1 MGKFNPAGASRN
13 DFTALFNAW
22 KSNGIVTDTYLASAM
37 NAYHAA
43 YISPIQ
49 NKCSGKYD
57 PCYDEVVGARG
68 GYDTLDDRLD
78 AISGGGGASD
88 YDELDNR
95 PQINSVTLTGN
106 KSLADLGIA
115 AASDLAAKAAA
126 SDLTAE
132 TAARTAADESHTAM
146 LIELLNGGAKNIV
159 AFTRGTET
167 HNGVTFTVND
177 DLSVTLSTVAGSP
190 CSQYFAL
197 RLIGDPDT
205 TGWAYGQPIEK
216 GTYILSGLPSGA
228 SASTF
233 RYLLGLAASSTAT
246 RTSESV
252 YATTKEFTVQNDTT
266 RFDLSIYVATGADF
280 STPVTIKPMITKKKY
295 YQLTDKYVAGSP
307 TNAQLFKMIRDMQ
320 NGGSASVQSLQ
331 SPSQLMSIR
340 PDADLTGGSE
350 VQDA

>member
-1 MGKFNPAGASRN
+1 MGKFNPAGASRA

-22 KSNGIVTDTYLASAM
+22 KENDIVTELYMRNAM
-37 NAYHAA
+37 QAYHTAF
-43 YISPIQ
+43 IDPINVKQ
-49 NKCSGKYD
+49 REKYD

-68 GYDTLDDRLD
+68 GYETLDERLD
-78 AISGGGGASD
+78 AMSGGGGASD

-115 AASDLAAKAAA
+115 AASDLEGKAAA
-126 SDLTAE
+126 SALTAE

-146 LIELLNGGAKNIV
+146 LIELLNGGAKNVV
-159 AFTRGTET
+159 AYTRGTET

-177 DLSVTLSTVAGSP
+177 DLSVTLSGVA
-190 CSQYFAL
+190 SQYFAF
-197 RLIGDPDT
+197 RIIGDPDN
-205 TGWAYGQPIEK
+205 TGWVYGQPIDAD
-216 GTYILSGLPSGA
+216 TYILSGLPSGA
-228 SASTF
+228 SSTTF
-233 RYLLGLAASSTAT
+233 RYLLGLTASSSAT
-246 RTSESV
+246 RTSESI
-252 YATTKEFTVQNDTT
+252 YTSTKEFTVQNDTT

-295 YQLTDKYVAGSP
+295 YQLTNKYVAGSP

-331 SPSQLMSIR
+331 STSQLMSIR

-350 VQDA
+350 VQVA